1 MQEINFRGRELE
13 GEKFFYGDLL
23 HDGERRLILT
33 DDGNEIIVDPNTIG
47 QFTGFYDCNGNA
59 IFKDDILQNLLFP
72 EVVRQVGYYHG
83 CWVLIYEE
91 QESDPNI
98 LFNTLK
104 NFDFQIIGN
113 VYNNPEL
120 LEVKIN
126 E

>member
-1 MQEINFRGRELE
+1 MLFRGQEFE
-13 GEKFFYGDLL
+13 SKNFFYGDLI
-23 HDGERRLILT
+23 HNGEHTFILT
-33 DDGNEIIVDPNTIG
+33 DKEKIEVAPNTVG

-72 EVVRQVGYYHG
+72 EVVRQVGWYHG

-98 LFNTLK
+98 LFDALR

-120 LEVKIN
+120 LEAKIN